1 MSADQPI
8 EASAET
14 APADIGAELG
24 EDLAEDNGELMVPD
38 QPFKVTV
45 FSKNDCPRCTNTE
58 KAFDRDGIVFDE
70 INVESDL
77 EPRAEFG
84 GKTPFEH
91 VTQTLGIREMPLVLV
106 EDGAWGD
113 RWTGLRLDKHVEL
126 KQILRQHREEA
137 AAA

>member
-1 MSADQPI
+1 MTADQPI
-8 EASAET
+8 EASAQT
-14 APADIGAELG
+14 ARDDTELT
-24 EDLAEDNGELMVPD
+24 VPD

-77 EPRAEFG
+77 EPRVEFG